1 MGVSLYPAI
10 SQSPRGQLYGWLPLS
25 NAYGISSIENIARSF
40 CQPMKTNILFSFNIG
55 GFFVYLSSYSE
66 KGCRKALYGSLNTS
80 NERKERTNLTRA
92 SE

>member
-10 SQSPRGQLYGWLPLS
+10 SQPLWGQLYGWLPLS

-66 KGCRKALYGSLNTS
+66 KGCRKVLYGSINTS
-80 NERKERTNLTRA
+80 SERKEQTNLTRT
-92 SE
+92 SD

>member
-10 SQSPRGQLYGWLPLS
+10 SQSPGGQLYGWLPLS

-40 CQPMKTNILFSFNIG
+40 CQPMKTNILFSLNIG

-66 KGCRKALYGSLNTS
+66 KGCRKVLYGSLNTS
-80 NERKERTNLTRA
+80 NERKRTNQFNKNK
-92 SE
+92 